1 MEQGIPA
8 GSTSKIWLA
17 ALIVAGLATWLCY
30 EALPGINWP
39 IWTVTATGLFLFI
52 AQPRLGS
59 SRLVAF
65 FAAAAV
71 IISGAAPITANP
83 FIHFLIFAI
92 GMLLLGMAMLLSA
105 APLVRRITAGFTIA
119 APVMAIT
126 NALVSAVRRT
136 SDASTLVGSSRARA
150 VIRGLVIT
158 LPVLIVFSLL
168 LASADPTFALWRN
181 TIERILTS
189 WEFLPRTAFFLV
201 IFAVSLGVYS
211 YGLLAKETPSV
222 TPVEPHRWLGSAERL
237 ILISSV
243 AGLLWLFL
251 LVQLSYLF
259 GNLPQV
265 TGSGITFAEY
275 ARRGFGELTI
285 VASATALLI
294 IAAER
299 FGVRDN
305 RQRTVRYVTLAV
317 IAAVLFLL
325 GSAFNRVV
333 LYEAAYGFTTARLY
347 AQVFMILIA
356 VALLALV
363 AEVIGELDPGRLF
376 RRVGAAALLLFIGL
390 IYWNHEAWIARKN
403 IERYTITGKLDAPY
417 LVRDLSLDAVPTIV
431 GAIPSIGEPFR
442 SELRTLLERRYRNRR
457 NMLLNVEWYEAS
469 LSRSRA
475 RESLASLGLP

>member
-1 MEQGIPA
+1 MEQPA

-17 ALIVAGLATWLCY
+17 AIIVAGLATWVCY
-30 EALPGINWP
+30 EAFPGINWLL
-39 IWTVTATGLFLFI
+39 WTATASALFLYL
-52 AQPRLGS
+52 AKTRLGS
-59 SRLVAF
+59 TRLVAF
-65 FAAAAV
+65 FAGAAV
-71 IISGAAPITANP
+71 IISGAASITANP

-105 APLVRRITAGFTIA
+105 APLLRRITGGFTVA

-126 NALVSAVRRT
+126 NAIVSAVRRT
-136 SDASTLVGSSRARA
+136 SDASALVGSPRARA

-158 LPVLIVFSLL
+158 LPVLVVFSLL

-189 WEFLPRTAFFLV
+189 WEFLPRSIFFLV

-211 YGLLAKETPSV
+211 YAVFATETPSV
-222 TPVEPHRWLGSAERL
+222 TPIQPNRWLGSAERL

-299 FGVRDN
+299 YGVRD
-305 RQRTVRYVTLAV
+305 
-317 IAAVLFLL
+317 
-325 GSAFNRVV
+325 
-333 LYEAAYGFTTARLY
+333 
-347 AQVFMILIA
+347 
-356 VALLALV
+356 
-363 AEVIGELDPGRLF
+363 
-376 RRVGAAALLLFIGL
+376 
-390 IYWNHEAWIARKN
+390 H
-403 IERYTITGKLDAPY
+403 
-417 LVRDLSLDAVPTIV
+417 
-431 GAIPSIGEPFR
+431 
-442 SELRTLLERRYRNRR
+442 
-457 NMLLNVEWYEAS
+457 
-469 LSRSRA
+469 
-475 RESLASLGLP
+475 

>member
-1 MEQGIPA
+1 MEQGAPPER
-8 GSTSKIWLA
+8 TSKVWIA
-17 ALIVAGLATWLCY
+17 AVIVAGLATWLCY
-30 EALPGINWP
+30 EAFPGINWP
-39 IWTVTATGLFLFI
+39 IWTATATALFLFI

-59 SRLVAF
+59 TRLIAF

-71 IISGAAPITANP
+71 VISGAAPITANP
-83 FIHFLIFAI
+83 FIHFLIFAV

-150 VIRGLVIT
+150 IIRGLVIT

-189 WEFLPRTAFFLV
+189 WEFLPRTIFFLV

-211 YGLLAKETPSV
+211 YGLFAKETPSV
-222 TPVEPHRWLGSAERL
+222 TPIEPNRWLGSAERL

-305 RQRTVRYVTLAV
+305 RQRTVRYVTLAA

-376 RRVGAAALLLFIGL
+376 RRVGAAALLLFVGL

-431 GAIPSIGEPFR
+431 SAIPSIGEPFR
-442 SELRTLLERRYRNRR
+442 SELRSLLERQYRNRR
-457 NMLLNVEWYEAS
+457 NMLLNTEWYEAS
-469 LSRSRA
+469 LARSRA